1 MTSKQLTA
9 VSLFTGIGGIDLA
22 AHHAGF
28 TTTDMCEFDPHLR
41 THLARRFPK
50 ARIHGDVTTL
60 DHDELPDH
68 IHLLHGGYPCQ
79 PFSVA
84 GKQKGHKDER
94 HLWPYMRS
102 IIKSK
107 RPDWVLAE
115 NVKGHVTLGLDQV
128 IDDLE
133 GLGYACWPVVLP
145 AFALGAPHTRE
156 RLFVIAHTASDGCDA
171 GEVAGGH
178 AQADDYAQEREDE
191 DQCAERCRRL
201 RVELDRLSDQAWGG
215 AVEPPIREVDD
226 GVPGKLARQRHI
238 KGYGNAVVPLQVY
251 PILCM
256 IADLIR
262 NKPL

>member
-22 AHHAGF
+22 AEWAGF

-50 ARIHGDVTTL
+50 ARIHGDVMTI
-60 DHDELPDH
+60 EPGQLPDH

-107 RPDWVLAE
+107 RPDLVLAE
-115 NVKGHVTLGLDQV
+115 NVKGHVTLGLD
-128 IDDLE
+128 
-133 GLGYACWPVVLP
+133 
-145 AFALGAPHTRE
+145 
-156 RLFVIAHTASDGCDA
+156 
-171 GEVAGGH
+171 
-178 AQADDYAQEREDE
+178 
-191 DQCAERCRRL
+191 
-201 RVELDRLSDQAWGG
+201 
-215 AVEPPIREVDD
+215 
-226 GVPGKLARQRHI
+226 
-238 KGYGNAVVPLQVY
+238 
-251 PILCM
+251 
-256 IADLIR
+256 
-262 NKPL
+262 